1 MAEDQDKSQQ
11 TEEPTAKRLEQARE
25 HGDVVKSA
33 ELTTFILLGG
43 GTLAIA
49 MFGKYAAVS
58 LARSLSLFLQQPE
71 AMSVDGAGLSAMM
84 RLLLPK
90 VAMTVAPFFAVIIAA
105 GLAGHLLQSRPQFSF
120 DKIAPDFSKVS
131 PLAGFKRL
139 FGADGWMNLLKGL
152 AKMAVVGVAIW
163 TQLWP
168 ERGNLEPILN
178 QSTVAVLADMSR
190 LLFKVLMASLASLG
204 LIAGLDYF
212 WQRMRF
218 LARNRMSKQDIKE
231 EYRQNEGDP
240 TIKAKIRQLR
250 HERAKK
256 RMMAAVPTASV
267 VIMNPTHYAVALKYE
282 SGKMAAPVCVA
293 KGIDALALRIRAVAE
308 ENDVPVVENPPLA
321 RALYAAIEIDEPVPA
336 EHFKAV
342 AQVIGYVYRL
352 QGKMPARAS

>member
-1 MAEDQDKSQQ
+1 
-11 TEEPTAKRLEQARE
+11 
-25 HGDVVKSA
+25 VVKSA
-33 ELTTFILLGG
+33 EFTTFILLGG

-49 MFGKYAAVS
+49 MFGKYTAVS
-58 LARSLSLFLQQPE
+58 LARTLSLFLQQPDS
-71 AMSVDGAGLSAMM
+71 MSVDGASLTAMM

-90 VAMTVAPFFAVIIAA
+90 LALAVAPFFAVMIAA
-105 GLAGHLLQSRPQFSF
+105 GLAGHMLQSRPGFSL

-139 FGADGWMNLLKGL
+139 FGAEGWMNLLKGL

-168 ERGNLEPILN
+168 ERHNLEAILN
-178 QSTVAVLADMSR
+178 QSTVAVLGDMSR
-190 LLFKVLMASLASLG
+190 LLFKVLMASLATLG

-212 WQRMRF
+212 WQRMRW
-218 LARNRMSKQDIKE
+218 LSRNRMSKQEIKE

-250 HERAKK
+250 YERARK

-308 ENDVPVVENPPLA
+308 ENDVPVVENAPLA
-321 RALYAAIEIDEPVPA
+321 RALHAAVEIDDPVPP

-342 AQVIGYVYRL
+342 AQVIGYVMRL
-352 QGKMPARAS
+352 QGKLPARAG

>member
-25 HGDVVKSA
+25 HGDTVKSS
-33 ELTTFILLGG
+33 ELSTFILLGG

-49 MFGKYAAVS
+49 MFGKYTAMGLGRA
-58 LARSLSLFLQQPE
+58 LSFFLQQPD
-71 AMSVDGAGLSAMM
+71 AISVDGAGLSAVA
-84 RLLLPK
+84 RLLLPQL
-90 VAMTVAPFFAVIIAA
+90 AWTVAPFFVVMMVA
-105 GLAGHLLQSRPQFSF
+105 GLAGHVLQSRPTISF

-139 FGADGWMNLLKGL
+139 FGAEGWMNLVKGL
-152 AKMAVVGVAIW
+152 AKIAIVGIAIW

-168 ERGNLEPILN
+168 ERGFLESMLN
-178 QSTVAVLADMSR
+178 QSTAAVVGDMSR
-190 LLFKVLMASLASLG
+190 LLFKVLMASLAALAV
-204 LIAGLDYF
+204 IAGFDYF
-212 WQRMRF
+212 WQRMRW
-218 LARNRMSKQDIKE
+218 LSRNRMSKQEIKE

-256 RMMAAVPTASV
+256 RMMAQVPQATV
-267 VIMNPTHYAVALKYE
+267 VIMNPTHFAVALKYE

-293 KGIDALALRIRAVAE
+293 KGVDALALRIRAVAE

-321 RALYAAIEIDEPVPA
+321 RALHAAVEIDEPVPP

-342 AQVIGYVYRL
+342 AQVIGYVMRL
-352 QGKMPARAS
+352 QGKLPAQAQ